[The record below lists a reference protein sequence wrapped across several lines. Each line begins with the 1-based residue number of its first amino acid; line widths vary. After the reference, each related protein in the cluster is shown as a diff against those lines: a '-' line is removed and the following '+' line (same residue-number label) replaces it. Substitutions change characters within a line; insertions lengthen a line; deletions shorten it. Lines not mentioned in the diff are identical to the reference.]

1 MITEDRYRRV
11 QHGKRIRYEKVG
23 ERYYDLDTLPVGAH
37 LIVVHGGGGRSYCMQ
52 IDPDKVAVLAAIGL
66 LRQAMYEAMRDANR
80 YKAEPTGKPLTKKQR
95 AALDEYLRLRGETM
109 TVFKGISYH
118 AIVDA
123 GLKVLEDRL

>member
-37 LIVVHGGGGRSYCMQ
+37 LIVVHGGGGRSYCTQ
-52 IDPDKVAVLAAIGL
+52 IEPDKAAVLAAIGM
-66 LRQAMYEAMRDANR
+66 LREAMYDAMSDANR
-80 YKAEPTGKPLTKKQR
+80 YKAEPTGKPLTKAQR

-118 AIVDA
+118 GLIDA
-123 GLKVLEDRL
+123 GIKVLEDKV